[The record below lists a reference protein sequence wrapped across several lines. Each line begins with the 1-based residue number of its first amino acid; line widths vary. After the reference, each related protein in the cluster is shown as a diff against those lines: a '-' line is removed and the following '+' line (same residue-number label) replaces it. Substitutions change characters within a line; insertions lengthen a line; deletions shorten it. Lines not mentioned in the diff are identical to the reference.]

1 MDSFIIAFRNLCNEI
16 MPILGATCLVCVI
29 ILLIKLIKVMSS
41 VDVTLLKTHGTIDLV
56 DTSIE
61 KLQAPLDTAVK
72 VSETVDKAHDAPI
85 EAAKEVK
92 DFVVENAGD
101 IKEKVTGYINEFKK
115 KKDAVDEELKE
126 PDPED
131 VIGG

>member
-72 VSETVDKAHDAPI
+72 VSETVDKAHDATI

-92 DFVVENAGD
+92 DFVKRVRSEPEKGFPD
-101 IKEKVTGYINEFKK
+101 KVTVEFKNGDRLDIEMK
-115 KKDAVDEELKE
+115 R
-126 PDPED
+126 
-131 VIGG
+131 

>member
-1 MDSFIIAFRNLCNEI
+1 M
-16 MPILGATCLVCVI
+16 VCVI

-72 VSETVDKAHDAPI
+72 VSETVDKAHDATI